1 VKESSSTIHYRPLS
15 QPQVSKK
22 AALIAFAGAIIAAVA
37 VISII
42 H

>member
-1 VKESSSTIHYRPLS
+1 VKESSTTIHYRPLA

-22 AALIAFAGAIIAAVA
+22 VALIAFAGAIGLAVA